1 MRTFEEGGKMEN
13 EVLVLNENDIV
24 EVKEK
29 NFVDKER
36 MKYLT
41 ESEFQKLKE
50 TLDSEEMI
58 ELKLI
63 IMLQYSLCLR
73 ANEVLKLKCSD
84 FERKSEKG
92 KIYFEVSASNSK
104 QRRNINKI
112 KNLVINTEV
121 SLLLLTVINKCNL
134 KENDYICRTRY
145 NKIMSKRNYDKYL
158 KKIFKKANLSEDKAH
173 SHIFRHSRAIH
184 LLNKGVNIVQV
195 QRILGHTNIMN
206 TMIYAKY
213 SNYDINRILL
223 EIDD

>member
-1 MRTFEEGGKMEN
+1 MEN
-13 EVLVLNENDIV
+13 EVLVLNENDIT
-24 EVKEK
+24 EVKK
-29 NFVDKER
+29 KFVDKER

-41 ESEFQKLKE
+41 EAEFQKLKE
-50 TLDSEEMI
+50 TLDNEEAI

-92 KIYFEVSASNSK
+92 KIYFEVCASNSK

-121 SLLLLTVINKCNL
+121 SLLFLTVVNKCNL
-134 KENDYICRTRY
+134 KENDYICRTKH

-184 LLNKGVNIVQV
+184 LLNKGLNIAQV
-195 QRILGHTNIMN
+195 QKVLGHTSILN
-206 TMIYAKY
+206 TMVYTKY
-213 SNYDINRILL
+213 SNYDINKVLINL
-223 EIDD
+223 D

>member
-1 MRTFEEGGKMEN
+1 MEN
-13 EVLVLNENDIV
+13 EVLILNKNDIV
-24 EVKEK
+24 EIKEK
-29 NFVDKER
+29 KFVDKER

-41 ESEFQKLKE
+41 EAEFQKLKE
-50 TLDSEEMI
+50 VLDNEEMI

-73 ANEVLKLKCSD
+73 ANEVLKLKVKD

-92 KIYFEVSASNSK
+92 KIYFEVFATNSK
-104 QRRNINKI
+104 QKRSINKI

-121 SLLLLTVINKCNL
+121 SLLFLTVINKCNL
-134 KENDYICRTRY
+134 KENDYICRTKH

-184 LLNKGVNIVQV
+184 LLNKGLNIAQV
-195 QRILGHTNIMN
+195 QKVLGHTSILN
-206 TMIYAKY
+206 TMIYTKY
-213 SNYDINRILL
+213 SNYDINKTLL
-223 EIDD
+223 NLE

>member
-1 MRTFEEGGKMEN
+1 MEN
-13 EVLVLNENDIV
+13 EVLILNENDIV
-24 EVKEK
+24 KIKEK
-29 NFVDKER
+29 KFVDKER

-50 TLDSEEMI
+50 TLDEEEAI

-73 ANEVLKLKCSD
+73 VNEVLKLKVKD
-84 FERKSEKG
+84 FERKSEAG
-92 KIYFEVSASNSK
+92 KIYFEVSTFNSK
-104 QRRNINKI
+104 QKRNINKI

-121 SLLLLTVINKCNL
+121 SLLFLTVVNKCNL
-134 KENDYICRTRY
+134 KANDYVCRTKH

-184 LLNKGVNIVQV
+184 LLNKGLNIAQV
-195 QRILGHTNIMN
+195 QKILGHTSILN
-206 TMIYAKY
+206 TMIYTKY
-213 SNYDINRILL
+213 SNYDINKVLINL
-223 EIDD
+223 E

>member
-1 MRTFEEGGKMEN
+1 MEN

-24 EVKEK
+24 EIKK
-29 NFVDKER
+29 KFVDKER

-41 ESEFQKLKE
+41 EAEFQRLKE
-50 TLDSEEMI
+50 VLDNEEMI

-73 ANEVLKLKCSD
+73 ANEVLKLKVKD

-92 KIYFEVSASNSK
+92 KIYFEVFASNSK

-121 SLLLLTVINKCNL
+121 SLLFLTVVNKCNL
-134 KENDYICRTRY
+134 KINDYICRTKH

-184 LLNKGVNIVQV
+184 LLNRGLNIAQV
-195 QRILGHTNIMN
+195 QRVLGHTSILN
-206 TMIYAKY
+206 TMIYTKY
-213 SNYDINRILL
+213 SNYDINKTLL
-223 EIDD
+223 NLE

>member
-1 MRTFEEGGKMEN
+1 MEN
-13 EVLVLNENDIV
+13 EVLILNENENDIV
-24 EVKEK
+24 RVKK
-29 NFVDKER
+29 KFVDKER

-41 ESEFQKLKE
+41 EAEFQKLKE
-50 TLDSEEMI
+50 ILDEEEAI

-92 KIYFEVSASNSK
+92 KIYFEVFASNSK
-104 QRRNINKI
+104 QKRSINKI

-121 SLLLLTVINKCNL
+121 SLLFLTVVNKCNL
-134 KENDYICRTRY
+134 KKNDYICRTKH

-184 LLNKGVNIVQV
+184 LLNVGLNIAQV
-195 QRILGHTNIMN
+195 QKILGHTNILN
-206 TMIYAKY
+206 TMIYTKY
-213 SNYDINRILL
+213 SNYDINKTLL
-223 EIDD
+223 NLD

>member
-1 MRTFEEGGKMEN
+1 ME
-13 EVLVLNENDIV
+13 EVLILNENDIV
-24 EVKEK
+24 EVKK
-29 NFVDKER
+29 KKFVDKER

-41 ESEFQKLKE
+41 EAEFQKLKE
-50 TLDSEEMI
+50 TLDEEEAI

-73 ANEVLKLKCSD
+73 ANEVLKLKVKD

-92 KIYFEVSASNSK
+92 KIYFEVFASNSK

-121 SLLLLTVINKCNL
+121 SLLFLTVINKCNL
-134 KENDYICRTRY
+134 KENDYICRTKH

-184 LLNKGVNIVQV
+184 LLNKGLNIAQV
-195 QRILGHTNIMN
+195 QRVLGHTSILN
-206 TMIYAKY
+206 TMIYTKY
-213 SNYDINRILL
+213 SNYDINKTLL
-223 EIDD
+223 NLD

>member
-1 MRTFEEGGKMEN
+1 MEN

-24 EVKEK
+24 EVEEK
-29 NFVDKER
+29 KFVDRER

-50 TLDSEEMI
+50 TLDNEEMI

-63 IMLQYSLCLR
+63 VMLQYSLCLR
-73 ANEVLKLKCSD
+73 VNEVLKLKVKD
-84 FERKSEKG
+84 FERKANQG
-92 KIYFEVSASNSK
+92 RIYFEVSASNSK

-184 LLNKGVNIVQV
+184 LLNKGLNIPQV
-195 QRILGHTNIMN
+195 QRILGHTSIMN

>member
-1 MRTFEEGGKMEN
+1 MEN
-13 EVLVLNENDIV
+13 EVLILNENDV
-24 EVKEK
+24 TEVKEK
-29 NFVDKER
+29 KFVDKER

-41 ESEFQKLKE
+41 EAEFQRLKE
-50 TLDSEEMI
+50 VLDNEEMI

-73 ANEVLKLKCSD
+73 VNEVLKLKVKD
-84 FERKSEKG
+84 FERKANQG
-92 KIYFEVSASNSK
+92 RIYFEVFASNSK

-121 SLLLLTVINKCNL
+121 SLLFLTVVNKCNL
-134 KENDYICRTRY
+134 KENDYICRTKH

-184 LLNKGVNIVQV
+184 LLNRGLNIAQV
-195 QRILGHTNIMN
+195 QRVLGHTSILN
-206 TMIYAKY
+206 TMIYTKY
-213 SNYDINRILL
+213 SNYDINKTLL
-223 EIDD
+223 NLE

>member
-1 MRTFEEGGKMEN
+1 MEN

-24 EVKEK
+24 EIKK
-29 NFVDKER
+29 KFVDKER

-41 ESEFQKLKE
+41 EAEFQRLKE
-50 TLDSEEMI
+50 VLDNEEMI

-73 ANEVLKLKCSD
+73 ANEVLKLKVKD

-92 KIYFEVSASNSK
+92 KIYFEVFASNSK

-121 SLLLLTVINKCNL
+121 SLLFLTVVNKCNL
-134 KENDYICRTRY
+134 KINDYICRTKH

-184 LLNKGVNIVQV
+184 LLNKGLNIAQV
-195 QRILGHTNIMN
+195 QKVLGHTSILN
-206 TMIYAKY
+206 TMIYTKY
-213 SNYDINRILL
+213 SNYDINKVLINL
-223 EIDD
+223 D

>member
-1 MRTFEEGGKMEN
+1 MQN
-13 EVLVLNENDIV
+13 EVLILNENDIT
-24 EVKEK
+24 EVKK
-29 NFVDKER
+29 KFVDKER

-50 TLDSEEMI
+50 TLDEEEAI

-92 KIYFEVSASNSK
+92 KIYFEVFASNSK

-121 SLLLLTVINKCNL
+121 SLLFLTVVNKCNL
-134 KENDYICRTRY
+134 KENDYICRTKH

-184 LLNKGVNIVQV
+184 LLNAGLNIAQV
-195 QRILGHTNIMN
+195 QKVLGHTSILN
-206 TMIYAKY
+206 TMIYTKY
-213 SNYDINRILL
+213 SNYDINKTLL
-223 EIDD
+223 NLD

>member
-1 MRTFEEGGKMEN
+1 MEN
-13 EVLVLNENDIV
+13 EILVLNENDVV
-24 EVKEK
+24 EAKK
-29 NFVDKER
+29 KFVDKER

-41 ESEFQKLKE
+41 EAEFQKLKE
-50 TLDSEEMI
+50 TLDEEEAL

-73 ANEVLKLKCSD
+73 ANEVLKLKVKD
-84 FERKSEKG
+84 FERKSEAG
-92 KIYFEVSASNSK
+92 RIYFEVVASNSK

-121 SLLLLTVINKCNL
+121 SLLFLTVVNKCNL
-134 KENDYICRTRY
+134 KESDYICRTKH

-184 LLNKGVNIVQV
+184 LLNKGLNIAQV
-195 QRILGHTNIMN
+195 QKVLGHTSILN
-206 TMIYAKY
+206 TMVYTKY
-213 SNYDINRILL
+213 SNYDINKTLL
-223 EIDD
+223 NLD

>member
-1 MRTFEEGGKMEN
+1 MEN
-13 EVLVLNENDIV
+13 EVLVLNKNDIV
-24 EVKEK
+24 EVEEK
-29 NFVDKER
+29 KFVDKER

-41 ESEFQKLKE
+41 ESEFQRLKE
-50 TLDSEEMI
+50 TLDNEEMI

-63 IMLQYSLCLR
+63 VMLQYSLCLR
-73 ANEVLKLKCSD
+73 VNEVLKLKVKD
-84 FERKSEKG
+84 FERKANQG
-92 KIYFEVSASNSK
+92 RIYFEVSASNSK
-104 QRRNINKI
+104 QKRSINKI

-158 KKIFKKANLSEDKAH
+158 KKIFEKAKLSEDKAH

-184 LLNKGVNIVQV
+184 LLNKGLNIVQV
-195 QRILGHTNIMN
+195 QRILGHTSIMN

>member
-1 MRTFEEGGKMEN
+1 MEN
-13 EVLVLNENDIV
+13 EVLILNENDV
-24 EVKEK
+24 TEVKK
-29 NFVDKER
+29 KFVDKER

-41 ESEFQKLKE
+41 EAEFQKLKE
-50 TLDSEEMI
+50 TLDNEEAI

-73 ANEVLKLKCSD
+73 ANEVLKLKVKD

-92 KIYFEVSASNSK
+92 KIYFEVFTSNSK
-104 QRRNINKI
+104 QKRSINKI

-121 SLLLLTVINKCNL
+121 SLLFLTIVNKCNL
-134 KENDYICRTRY
+134 KENDYICRTKH

-184 LLNKGVNIVQV
+184 LLNVGLNIAQV
-195 QRILGHTNIMN
+195 QKILGHTNILN
-206 TMIYAKY
+206 TMIYTKY
-213 SNYDINRILL
+213 SNYDINKTLL
-223 EIDD
+223 NLD

>member
-1 MRTFEEGGKMEN
+1 MEN
-13 EVLVLNENDIV
+13 EVLILNENDIV
-24 EVKEK
+24 EIKK
-29 NFVDKER
+29 KFVDKER

-41 ESEFQKLKE
+41 EAEFQRLKE
-50 TLDSEEMI
+50 VLDNEEMI

-73 ANEVLKLKCSD
+73 ANEVLKLKVKD
-84 FERKSEKG
+84 FERKANQG
-92 KIYFEVSASNSK
+92 RIYFEVFASNSK

-121 SLLLLTVINKCNL
+121 SLLFLTVVNKCNL
-134 KENDYICRTRY
+134 KENDYICRTKH

-184 LLNKGVNIVQV
+184 LLNAGLNIAQV
-195 QRILGHTNIMN
+195 QKVLGHTSILN
-206 TMIYAKY
+206 TMIYTKY
-213 SNYDINRILL
+213 SNYDINKTLL
-223 EIDD
+223 NLD

>member
-1 MRTFEEGGKMEN
+1 MEN
-13 EVLVLNENDIV
+13 EVLILNENDIV
-24 EVKEK
+24 EIKK
-29 NFVDKER
+29 KFVDKER

-41 ESEFQKLKE
+41 EAEFQRLKE
-50 TLDSEEMI
+50 VLDNEEMI

-73 ANEVLKLKCSD
+73 VNEVLKLKCSD

-92 KIYFEVSASNSK
+92 KIYFEVSTSNSK

-121 SLLLLTVINKCNL
+121 SLLFLTVINKCNL
-134 KENDYICRTRY
+134 KENDYICRTKH

-184 LLNKGVNIVQV
+184 LLNKGLNIAQV
-195 QRILGHTNIMN
+195 QKVLGHTSILN
-206 TMIYAKY
+206 TMIYTKY
-213 SNYDINRILL
+213 SNYDINKVLINL
-223 EIDD
+223 D

>member
-1 MRTFEEGGKMEN
+1 MEN

-29 NFVDKER
+29 NFVDRER

-50 TLDSEEMI
+50 TLDNEEMI

-63 IMLQYSLCLR
+63 VMLQYSLCLR
-73 ANEVLKLKCSD
+73 VNEVLKLKVKD
-84 FERKSEKG
+84 FERKANQG
-92 KIYFEVSASNSK
+92 RIYFEVSASNSK

-145 NKIMSKRNYDKYL
+145 NKRMSKRNYDKYL

-184 LLNKGVNIVQV
+184 LLNKGLNIPQV
-195 QRILGHTNIMN
+195 QRILGHTSIMN
-206 TMIYAKY
+206 TMVYAKY

>member
-63 IMLQYSLCLR
+63 VMLQYSLCLR
-73 ANEVLKLKCSD
+73 VNEVLKLKVKD
-84 FERKSEKG
+84 FERKANQG
-92 KIYFEVSASNSK
+92 RIYFEVSASNSK

-134 KENDYICRTRY
+134 KENDHICRTRY

-158 KKIFKKANLSEDKAH
+158 KKIFESAGIARDKAH

>member
-29 NFVDKER
+29 NFVDRER

-50 TLDSEEMI
+50 TLDNEEMI

-63 IMLQYSLCLR
+63 VMLQYSLCLR
-73 ANEVLKLKCSD
+73 VNEVLKLKVKD
-84 FERKSEKG
+84 FERKANQG
-92 KIYFEVSASNSK
+92 RIYFEVSASNSK

-184 LLNKGVNIVQV
+184 LLNKGLNIPQV
-195 QRILGHTNIMN
+195 QRILGHTSIMN

>member
-1 MRTFEEGGKMEN
+1 MEN

-50 TLDSEEMI
+50 TLDNEEMI

-63 IMLQYSLCLR
+63 VMLQYSLCLR
-73 ANEVLKLKCSD
+73 VNEVLKLKVKD
-84 FERKSEKG
+84 FERKANQG
-92 KIYFEVSASNSK
+92 RIYFEVSASNSK

-184 LLNKGVNIVQV
+184 LLNKGLNIPQV
-195 QRILGHTNIMN
+195 QRILGHTSIMN

>member
-1 MRTFEEGGKMEN
+1 MEN
-13 EVLVLNENDIV
+13 EVLILNENDV
-24 EVKEK
+24 TEVKK
-29 NFVDKER
+29 KFVDKER

-41 ESEFQKLKE
+41 EAEFQKLKE
-50 TLDSEEMI
+50 ILDEEEAI

-92 KIYFEVSASNSK
+92 KIYFEVFTSNSK
-104 QRRNINKI
+104 QKRSINKI

-121 SLLLLTVINKCNL
+121 SLLFLTVVNKCNL
-134 KENDYICRTRY
+134 KENDYICRTKH

-184 LLNKGVNIVQV
+184 LLNKGLNIAQV
-195 QRILGHTNIMN
+195 QKVLGHTSILN
-206 TMIYAKY
+206 TMIYTKY
-213 SNYDINRILL
+213 SNYDINKTLL
-223 EIDD
+223 NLD

>member
-1 MRTFEEGGKMEN
+1 MRTFKKGGKMEN

-24 EVKEK
+24 EVEEK
-29 NFVDKER
+29 KFVDRER

-50 TLDSEEMI
+50 TLDNEEMI

-63 IMLQYSLCLR
+63 VMLQYSLCLR
-73 ANEVLKLKCSD
+73 VNEVLKLKVKD
-84 FERKSEKG
+84 FERKANQG
-92 KIYFEVSASNSK
+92 RIYFEVSASNSK

-184 LLNKGVNIVQV
+184 LLNKGLNIPQV
-195 QRILGHTNIMN
+195 QRILGHTSIMN